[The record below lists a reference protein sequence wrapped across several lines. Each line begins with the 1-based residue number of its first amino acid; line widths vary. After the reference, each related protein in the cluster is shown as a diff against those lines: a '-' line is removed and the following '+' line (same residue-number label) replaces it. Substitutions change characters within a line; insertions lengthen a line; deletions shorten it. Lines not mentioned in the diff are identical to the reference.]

1 MTTTR
6 DSIDRPRGGA
16 RGGAKGAGGGAR
28 LRGGTDLATLV
39 GLAAAAGVILVAMAA
54 GGSLR
59 AFVDP
64 PSLIIVLGG
73 TLAVTTASFSLGD
86 VAMAWRDAAAV
97 LVHRTHDPRGVARQ
111 VLLLAE
117 AARRAPETLKNVL
130 PELRGDSFLQRCI
143 TLVSEGLPPD
153 DIERMLTGE
162 VEATGSGQVKSAGVL
177 RRASEVAPA
186 MGLIGTLVGLVQMLG
201 GLNDPSA
208 IGPAM
213 ALALLTTFYGAVLG
227 NVVLSPLAAKVERAA
242 QDEALVKTLYTIGAV
257 SIARQE
263 NPRRLEMLLNAVLP
277 PGKRIQYFDRD
288 SDRGSSRGA

>member
-1 MTTTR
+1 MTSLR
-6 DSIDRPRGGA
+6 DTASGRAPAAPPRALRPRGG
-16 RGGAKGAGGGAR
+16 
-28 LRGGTDLATLV
+28 LDVATLV
-39 GLAAAAGVILVAMAA
+39 GLAAAVGVIVVAMTA

-59 AFVDP
+59 AFLDP
-64 PSLIIVLGG
+64 PSLIVVLGG

-86 VAMAWRDAAAV
+86 VVRAWRQAGQMLA
-97 LVHRTHDPRGVARQ
+97 LTTHDPQAVGRQ

-117 AARRAPETLKNVL
+117 AARRAGPETLKGVL
-130 PELRGDSFLQRCI
+130 PDLRHDVFLQRSVALI
-143 TLVSEGLPPD
+143 VEGLPPD

-162 VEATGSGQVKSAGVL
+162 VEASGSARIKSAAVL

-186 MGLIGTLVGLVQMLG
+186 MGLIGTLVGLVHMLG

-227 NVVLSPLAAKVERAA
+227 NVALAPLAAKLERAA
-242 QDEALVKTLYTIGAV
+242 EDEALIKTLYTIAAV

-277 PGKRIQYFDRD
+277 PGKRLTHSERE
-288 SDRGSSRGA
+288 SPRGA